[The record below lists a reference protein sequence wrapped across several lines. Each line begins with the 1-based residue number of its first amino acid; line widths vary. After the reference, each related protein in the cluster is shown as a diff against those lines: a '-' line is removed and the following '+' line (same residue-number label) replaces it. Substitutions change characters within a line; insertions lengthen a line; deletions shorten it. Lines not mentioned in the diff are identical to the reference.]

1 LFEGEKTAVYWLG
14 LVVFGYSIYLFC
26 SAGWFIFAYSRY
38 QSYVSIE
45 LYPAVL
51 NTIVPPIIGGIIFS
65 IIGLYIMRAGVV
77 KKSNPQT
84 QEQT

>member
-1 LFEGEKTAVYWLG
+1 MFEGEKTAVYWLG
-14 LVVFGYSIYLFC
+14 LVVFGYAIYQFC

-51 NTIVPPIIGGIIFS
+51 NTIVPPIIGGIIFL
-65 IIGLYIMRAGVV
+65 IIGLYIMREGVL
-77 KKSNPQT
+77 KKGNP
-84 QEQT
+84 ENKVV